1 MSKSFRS
8 RVGSVMRRS
17 STVLAL
23 SRPNTPGVAD
33 ADGVS
38 VKSQKQQ
45 DAPAPVPPQAP
56 PPGVPSPV
64 AESPAREAQATG
76 SEQTR
81 PSIAEVASAVTDRP
95 AEVPEES
102 TTNASS
108 PPVIP
113 PSSNA
118 QDAGAFT
125 DQLAGTEA
133 EKSEVPHS
141 SQGDAVPVDVQPISP
156 PGLSAE
162 QPDPVVKAPTPRMV
176 AMPFLPAIERSAS
189 NTEAFPTQ
197 GPEVLDSQDNGSG
210 TDARLTPKPTI
221 PSIDPWAAPE
231 LGKVDEPTGDR
242 SNGSAQYHTITK
254 MPSVRSVIASLIWSM
269 CVKLTSLQCFRNARG

>member
-45 DAPAPVPPQAP
+45 DAPAPAPPQAP
-56 PPGVPSPV
+56 PIGVPSPV
-64 AESPAREAQATG
+64 AESPAREAQATE

-81 PSIAEVASAVTDRP
+81 PSIAEVTSTVTDRP
-95 AEVPEES
+95 ADVSEKS
-102 TTNASS
+102 TANASS
-108 PPVIP
+108 PPVVP

-125 DQLAGTEA
+125 DQLTGTEA
-133 EKSEVPHS
+133 EGSEVPHG
-141 SQGDAVPVDVQPISP
+141 SQGDAVPVDVQLVSP
-156 PGLSAE
+156 PGLSPE

-197 GPEVLDSQDNGSG
+197 GPEVFDSQDNGSG
-210 TDARLTPKPTI
+210 TDARLTPKPTFA
-221 PSIDPWAAPE
+221 SIDPWAAPE
-231 LGKVDEPTGDR
+231 LGKVDEPTGEHG
-242 SNGSAQYHTITK
+242 NGAAQYHTITK
-254 MPSVRSVIASLIWSM
+254 MPSVRSVIPSFFWSI
-269 CVKLTSLQCFRNARG
+269 CVQLTCIQCFRNA